1 MNQPLIAAV
10 WYTNVRK
17 LRKILRVVILCLFI
31 CLCCCHPHQIQSPA
45 ALTRLETAHKIRLS
59 LLTPPTGFT
68 CTILKTSSPSTM
80 PVFIP
85 YNQFVGHFVKQ
96 ILLVFQSCL
105 VTLCRRLHNPLPI
118 SFPLPFFATSK
129 AFSYFLPFIV
139 LFRLLQGCSFTLGY
153 QLRVCQPSEL

>member
-1 MNQPLIAAV
+1 M
-10 WYTNVRK
+10 
-17 LRKILRVVILCLFI
+17 LRVVILCPFI
-31 CLCCCHPHQIQSPA
+31 CLCCHPHQIQSPD
-45 ALTRLETAHKIRLS
+45 ALTRLQTTHKIRLS
-59 LLTPPTGFT
+59 LLTPPT
-68 CTILKTSSPSTM
+68 CTILKTSFPSTM

-96 ILLVFQSCL
+96 ILLVFQRCL
-105 VTLCRRLHNPLPI
+105 VMCRLLHNPLPI

-153 QLRVCQPSEL
+153 QLRVCQPVLPTFRTAVFLTSAA